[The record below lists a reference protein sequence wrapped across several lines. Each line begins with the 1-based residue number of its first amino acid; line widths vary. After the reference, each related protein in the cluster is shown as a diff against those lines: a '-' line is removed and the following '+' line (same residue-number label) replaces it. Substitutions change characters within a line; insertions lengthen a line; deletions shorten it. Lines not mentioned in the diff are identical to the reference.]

1 MTISRSAARPL
12 LRVIRAARLSRL
24 ILAAAMIAA
33 GLGSL
38 TLAAHVRRAGA
49 PAHELRSTQHGDGIV
64 PPVAKAYTLAN
75 SAPHPSA
82 AAFDPKYRF
91 GFLEF
96 EDAPE

>member
-1 MTISRSAARPL
+1 MPACPCRCSL
-12 LRVIRAARLSRL
+12 LRHDRR
-24 ILAAAMIAA
+24 

-49 PAHELRSTQHGDGIV
+49 PAHELRSTQPSDESCRRNRKGVHAEG
-64 PPVAKAYTLAN
+64 AN
-75 SAPHPSA
+75 SAPSP